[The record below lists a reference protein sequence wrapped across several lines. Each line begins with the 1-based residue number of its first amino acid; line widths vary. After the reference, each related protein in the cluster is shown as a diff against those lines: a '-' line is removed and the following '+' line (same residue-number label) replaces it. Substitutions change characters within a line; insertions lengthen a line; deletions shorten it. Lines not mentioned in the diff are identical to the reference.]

1 MGRDDRAVILRHVAF
16 KEYLRS
22 LRNDPK
28 QTCGWAGVGNDP
40 IKRQGHTPRHRV
52 MIASSSQL
60 HGRHIGEKTK
70 VMVHFPME
78 VRLPT
83 WLQEELRLPK
93 NTCGIQ

>member
-16 KEYLRS
+16 NASLRS

-40 IKRQGHTPRHRV
+40 VNRQGHTSRHRV
-52 MIASSSQL
+52 MIGSSSQL
-60 HGRHIGEKTK
+60 YGRHIGERTK

-83 WLQEELRLPK
+83 WLWEELIWPK
-93 NTCGIQ
+93 NRLCR